1 MSSKP
6 SPLWE
11 NHVAQLKSSYDSV
24 NTEPKWA
31 SRRYVE
37 LLAHYYRLLIP
48 TNASVLEIGC
58 GNGELLALLPNC
70 KITGVDLSEKFI
82 AKARQRLPH
91 GRFEVGSAELFES
104 EEKYDF
110 VIVSG
115 TINFLADIQYL
126 LEHFHKFSHPETRLM
141 LNFYNTLWRPLIS
154 AARVLGLKDADPPS
168 NWLSKDDVFNL
179 LDLSNWQLIN
189 EQARILMP
197 LPIFGLE
204 SLANRFLAPIFQAL
218 CLSIFCVARPRAT
231 GEAGN
236 FSVSVVVPARNE
248 AGNIEA
254 AVLRTPKMGKSTE
267 LIFVEGHSTD
277 NTWDEIQRVAS
288 KYPDHRIKILQQSGA
303 GKGNAVREGFA
314 LASGDILM
322 ILDADL
328 TMPPEELP
336 KFYHVL
342 ASRHAE
348 FANGVRLVYPMEK
361 EAMRF
366 LNMCAN
372 KFFSMAFTWLLGQPV
387 KDTLCGTKVL
397 FRKDYDSIV
406 ANRSYFGN
414 FDPFGDF
421 DLLFG
426 ASKLNL
432 KIADVPIRYRNRTY
446 GSTNIHRWKHGLLL
460 LRMTAFAARKLKF
473 I

>member
-1 MSSKP
+1 MTSKP

-11 NHVAQLKSSYDSV
+11 SHLAQLKSFYNSPETD
-24 NTEPKWA
+24 THWA
-31 SRRYVE
+31 SRHYVE
-37 LLAHYYRLLIP
+37 LLAHYYRLVIP
-48 TNASVLEIGC
+48 ASASILEIGC
-58 GNGELLALLPNC
+58 GSGELLALLPNR
-70 KITGVDLSEKFI
+70 KVTGLDLSESFI
-82 AKARQRLPH
+82 SKARQRLPH
-91 GRFEVGSAELFES
+91 GRFEVCAAELFES
-104 EEKYDF
+104 PEKFDF
-110 VIVSG
+110 IIISG
-115 TINFLADIQYL
+115 TINFLADIQFL
-126 LEHFHKFSHPETRLM
+126 LERLQKFSHSETRLVV
-141 LNFYNTLWRPLIS
+141 NFYNTLWRPVIET
-154 AARVLGLKDADPPS
+154 ARFLGLKRADPPS
-168 NWLSKDDVFNL
+168 NWLSKDDVINL
-179 LDLSNWQLIN
+179 LDLSDWQLI
-189 EQARILMP
+189 QKQTRILVPAP
-197 LPIFGLE
+197 LLGLE
-204 SLANRFLAPIFQAL
+204 ALPNRFLSPFLQAF
-218 CLSIFCVARPRAT
+218 CLSIFCVARLRPGT
-231 GEAGN
+231 GAGDY
-236 FSVSVVVPARNE
+236 SVSVVIPARNE

-254 AVLRTPKMGKSTE
+254 AVLRTPAMGRLTE
-267 LIFVEGHSTD
+267 IIFVEGHSTD
-277 NTWDEIQRVAS
+277 NTWDEIQRVAK
-288 KYPDHRIKILQQSGA
+288 KYPDRQIKILQQSGA

-314 LASGDILM
+314 AASGDILM

-336 KFYHVL
+336 KFYDVL

-372 KFFSMAFTWLLGQPV
+372 KFFSIAFTWLLGQPV

-397 FRKDYDSIV
+397 FRKDYESIV

-460 LRMTAFAARKLKF
+460 LRMTMFAARKLKF

>member
-1 MSSKP
+1 MQPKL

-11 NHVAQLKSSYDSV
+11 SHLEQIRTFYNSHPAPP
-24 NTEPKWA
+24 TWA
-31 SRRYVE
+31 SGHYLQ

-48 TNASVLEIGC
+48 ENASILEIGC
-58 GNGELLALLPNC
+58 GAGELLALLPNRN
-70 KITGVDLSEKFI
+70 ITGLDLSEARI
-82 AKARQRLPH
+82 AKARERLPY
-91 GRFEVGSAELFES
+91 GKFEVCAGEQFETPG
-104 EEKYDF
+104 EYDF
-110 VIVSG
+110 IIISG
-115 TINFLADIQYL
+115 TINYLGDIQL
-126 LEHFHKFSHPETRLM
+126 LLDRLRRVSKPETRLI
-141 LNFYNTLWRPLIS
+141 LSFYNTLWRPVIEIG
-154 AARVLGLKDADPPS
+154 RHLGLKHADPPS
-168 NWLSKDDVFNL
+168 NWISKDDVINL
-179 LDLSNWQLIN
+179 LDLSNWQLVQ
-189 EQARILMP
+189 EQARILVP
-197 LPIFGLE
+197 LPCLGLE
-204 SLANRFLAPIFQAL
+204 TLINRLFSPFLQAL
-218 CLSIFCVARPRAT
+218 CLTVFCVARPRCLDQ
-231 GEAGN
+231 AGDYT
-236 FSVSVVVPARNE
+236 VSVVIPARNE
-248 AGNIEA
+248 SGNIEA
-254 AVLRTPKMGKSTE
+254 AVLRTPSMGRSTE
-267 LIFVEGHSTD
+267 IIFVEGHSTD
-277 NTWDEIQRVAS
+277 NTWEEIQRIAK
-288 KYPDHRIKILQQSGA
+288 KYPERDIKTLRQSGA

-314 LASGDILM
+314 CASGDILM

-336 KFYHVL
+336 KFYQVL

-348 FANGVRLVYPMEK
+348 FANGVRLVYPMES

-372 KFFSMAFTWLLGQPV
+372 KFFSIAFTWLLGQPV

-397 FRKDYDSIV
+397 FRKDYESIV
-406 ANRSYFGN
+406 GNRAYFGN

-460 LRMTAFAARKLKF
+460 LRMTIFAARKLKF